1 MGSSVHPHC
10 VSEEQA
16 LMRRSFSQLIR
27 NIWLYI
33 GGIKVALKSLPK
45 HTQQRFKLW
54 QDVTSD
60 QETGISGVA
69 DPCWVVGILHILCAF
84 NVTYSRALIL
94 LSVYSGYRN
103 SVNTLRDLSVS
114 SGPLV
119 FTVDSEG
126 GRTQEDSGTTGDMS
140 LSWQRGKRSKHT
152 AGFRTPG
159 WISTLF
165 FLEFVHMIGAP

>member
-1 MGSSVHPHC
+1 MGSSVHRHR

-16 LMRRSFSQLIR
+16 LTRRSFSQLIR
-27 NIWLYI
+27 NIWLYL
-33 GGIKVALKSLPK
+33 GGIKVALKSLLK
-45 HTQQRFKLW
+45 HTQQWFKLW

-69 DPCWVVGILHILCAF
+69 GPCWVVGILHILRAF

-103 SVNTLRDLSVS
+103 SVNTSRD
-114 SGPLV
+114 
-119 FTVDSEG
+119 
-126 GRTQEDSGTTGDMS
+126 